1 MKYIESVALV
11 IMLIGMAFSCQN
23 KQSEIVSTEEVEK
36 HLAALEAN
44 KAIAIFQIDGEPFYT
59 EAMQPFGVR
68 IDVSFASLRG
78 NLMSSNGD
86 NLLFDFARV
95 EWYTQKPVRFKLISS
110 SSGFSED
117 YGKFMIGK
125 QLTTGFEKLAG
136 YMLVDGTFTV
146 IEFDEEKFVGVVEG
160 KVVKP
165 GDADIPENMK
175 SIQGYIIAKKP
186 PMTFDSI
193 EQEKVFYK

>member
-1 MKYIESVALV
+1 MKYYRSVALV
-11 IMLIGMAFSCQN
+11 IMLTWVAFGCQN
-23 KQSEIVSTEEVEK
+23 KSSGIVSTAEVEQ

-44 KAIAIFQIDGEPFYT
+44 KAIAIFQIDGKPFYT
-59 EAMQPFGVR
+59 AAMQPFGVR

-95 EWYTQKPVRFKLISS
+95 EWYTQKPVKFKLISS

-136 YMLVDGTFTV
+136 YILVDGTFTV
-146 IEFDEEKFVGVVEG
+146 AEFDEEKFVGFVEG

-175 SIQGYIIAKKP
+175 SIEGYIIAKKP

-193 EQEKVFYK
+193 EKEKVFYK